1 MFQVDHVSLAKEAN
15 GFFGTILVS
24 IYLHES
30 HYISFEGE
38 YSRYA
43 VASLHFPPAKMTL
56 LSHPNVLSTFFS
68 RHLQTILSNIL
79 TPHFSSHTRFL
90 HSRRRVIDASPSAIL
105 SVINSHIVLSQ
116 DVSSEQMFLLSH
128 PHKLCPISIAE
139 KYTCRRR
146 PYAYELHTSALRWL
160 SV

>member
-1 MFQVDHVSLAKEAN
+1 MLCLRKKLMGWQF
-15 GFFGTILVS
+15 
-24 IYLHES
+24 
-30 HYISFEGE
+30 HYFSFEGE
-38 YSRYA
+38 YSSYA

-79 TPHFSSHTRFL
+79 TPHFSSHRRFL

-160 SV
+160 SVQKTLFSINS